1 MFRFLFLLVGIIL
14 AWFIVNIILRGIIA
28 TFGGPRSQRQAKPP
42 LNRQTQ
48 QRFDDIKDAEFKDIT
63 DEKN

>member
-28 TFGGPRSQRQAKPP
+28 TFGGHQLRRQAKPP
-42 LNRQTQ
+42 SNRQEQ
-48 QRFDDIKDAEFKDIT
+48 QRFDDIKDAEFTDIT
-63 DEKN
+63 DKKN